1 HGLDPV
7 NHHPRL
13 LFDIARNL
21 VGLRINAQ
29 PPGQVERVAH
39 HHAVAERRVDAAV
52 RQVDD
57 APRLALA
64 ALAVDGHAA
73 QKQADQQTA
82 RQADKER
89 SIVFHFVL
97 RGISSA
103 KSHKQYR
110 ARKQAADTQRNRLL
124 TRAALFVWLCGRLFS
139 VLKKQLQTLLRNLD
153 VHARSEREQVL
164 GARAVD
170 IKPAVR
176 HFRRYRDPGIRRD
189 EAARQFVFAI
199 RFVVKLAHQELNVT
213 RTQGASV
220 AAPPS
225 RCPPSNQPPSKSRRR
240 SCDALRSDPRLRSN
254 TASSPPG
261 CNARRARR

>member
-1 HGLDPV
+1 
-7 NHHPRL
+7 
-13 LFDIARNL
+13 
-21 VGLRINAQ
+21 
-29 PPGQVERVAH
+29 
-39 HHAVAERRVDAAV
+39 
-52 RQVDD
+52 
-57 APRLALA
+57 
-64 ALAVDGHAA
+64 
-73 QKQADQQTA
+73 
-82 RQADKER
+82 
-89 SIVFHFVL
+89 
-97 RGISSA
+97 
-103 KSHKQYR
+103 HKQRR

-199 RFVVKLAHQELNVT
+199 RFVVKLAHEELNVT
-213 RTQGASV
+213 RTQRHPS
-220 AAPPS
+220 AARRRS